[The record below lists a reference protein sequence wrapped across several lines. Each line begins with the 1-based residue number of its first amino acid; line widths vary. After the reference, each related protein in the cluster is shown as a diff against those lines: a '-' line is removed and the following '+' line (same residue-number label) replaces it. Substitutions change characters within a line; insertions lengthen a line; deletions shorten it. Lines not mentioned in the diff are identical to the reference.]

1 MCLCGRVPDAD
12 PSHYARFELPAL
24 LCQRCQCGGLL
35 PHLMPL
41 SCRRLEEFASKASLM
56 LRFEWRAVL
65 SISARLSQSAWC

>member
-1 MCLCGRVPDAD
+1 MCLCGRVPDVD

-24 LCQRCQCGGLL
+24 LCRRCQCGGLL

-41 SCRRLEEFASKASLM
+41 SCRRLEEFVSKASLM

-65 SISARLSQSAWC
+65 SISARLSRSVWC